1 MWFTNQF
8 LYEMERINFRKILI
22 ENLKTSLSSCR
33 ESPRQSKENIDHLV
47 FKIKNIDQEEGV
59 IAHDFIQSLIS
70 LHQNVR
76 KEIDIIVINK
86 KFQSIM
92 KTYKEEDYDIVDGIV
107 DDLKQ
112 AKNKMILF
120 AKKASANEQFKR
132 I

>member
-1 MWFTNQF
+1 MWLTNQF
-8 LYEMERINFRKILI
+8 LYQIERINFRKILI

-33 ESPRQSKENIDHLV
+33 ESPRQSKENIDDLV
-47 FKIKNIDQEEGV
+47 FKIKNIDQEKGV

-76 KEIDIIVINK
+76 KEIIVINK
-86 KFQSIM
+86 EFQNIM
-92 KTYKEEDYDIVDGIV
+92 KAYKEEDCDTVDGIV

-112 AKNKMILF
+112 AENKMISF
-120 AKKASANEQFKR
+120 AKKAAANEQFKR

>member
-33 ESPRQSKENIDHLV
+33 ESPRQSKENIDDLV
-47 FKIKNIDQEEGV
+47 FKIKNIDQEKGV

-76 KEIDIIVINK
+76 KEIIVINK
-86 KFQSIM
+86 EFQNIM
-92 KTYKEEDYDIVDGIV
+92 KAYKEEDCDTVDGIV

-112 AKNKMILF
+112 AENKMISF
-120 AKKASANEQFKR
+120 AKKAAANEQFKR